1 MLEDAVDTGR
11 ILAIA
16 REVFPKYEDIGVPAA
31 YQTYLKKKM
40 MSAVKAKEMLFH
52 RDELI
57 KAFGQVPEFD
67 MFVLENVISLFSL
80 RIAGLEW
87 MLESASKQGL
97 HKDEAV
103 EEDGCSKRPTEP
115 QGPPPHSELPQTHS
129 VKESDCEG
137 SSTGIESEFDFV
149 DLGRD

>member
-103 EEDGCSKRPTEP
+103 EEDGCSKRPTKP
-115 QGPPPHSELPQTHS
+115 QGPPPHSELPQTDS

-137 SSTGIESEFDFV
+137 SSTGIESEFGFV
-149 DLGRD
+149 DVGRD